1 MCLSRSPPACQAHA
15 KHVVDALCPLAT
27 VLSISCNES
36 RALTYA
42 PLIPQVCYRAQIVAP
57 LAWQG
62 LQETLRK
69 CLSLLL
75 SHPNSL
81 APSWELRLPKQL
93 CLGKDGTEEEEG
105 EQQVLGVFH
114 GTKVEASHLG
124 LHALISRSWGALLLP
139 APVFGLMTLPFSGSS
154 RQPGRCDPGKGL
166 GICSALMRGDGS
178 ISSGLISVSPSTAAV
193 GVEDWICLWSKRLW
207 WPFGG

>member
-1 MCLSRSPPACQAHA
+1 MVSSICNVCLSRSPPACQAHA
-15 KHVVDALCPLAT
+15 KHIVDALCPLAT

-42 PLIPQVCYRAQIVAP
+42 PLIQQVCYRALDRGTSS
-57 LAWQG
+57 LAG
-62 LQETLRK
+62 FAGNTKEVSFSSALPPK
-69 CLSLLL
+69 LL
-75 SHPNSL
+75 SPV
-81 APSWELRLPKQL
+81 
-93 CLGKDGTEEEEG
+93 LGVEG

-166 GICSALMRGDGS
+166 GICGTLTRRDGN
-178 ISSGLISVSPSTAAV
+178 ISSGAISVSPSTAAV
-193 GVEDWICLWSKRLW
+193 GAEDWICLWSKRL
-207 WPFGG
+207 